1 MEQETAGFAAF
12 IPLILMTL
20 PIIIFN
26 IFLSK
31 RKGRRP
37 FLYGILSII
46 PVVGFYLALY
56 LASLTDKT
64 ISEKIDKIISLL
76 ESK

>member
-1 MEQETAGFAAF
+1 MEHGTAEFAAF
-12 IPLILMTL
+12 IPLFIMTV

-31 RKGRRP
+31 RKGRSP

-46 PVVGFYLALY
+46 PFVGLYLAIY
-56 LASLTDKT
+56 LASLTDKI
-64 ISEKIDKIISLL
+64 ISEKIDKIISIL